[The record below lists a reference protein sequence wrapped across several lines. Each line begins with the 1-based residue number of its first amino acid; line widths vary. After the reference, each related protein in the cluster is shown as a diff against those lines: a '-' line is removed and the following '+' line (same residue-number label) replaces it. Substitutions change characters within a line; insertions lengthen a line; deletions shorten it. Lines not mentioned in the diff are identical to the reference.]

1 MFSAKERWNMKR
13 CMKIIIA
20 LAVVFMFASAS
31 FGCQSNVG
39 KPLSNTNHGVEI
51 KTFGRYAQ
59 NLVTDEAL
67 IENLKTAP
75 EDNDGRITYGDG
87 QYEKITATPYRTG
100 LKFSDGTKIE
110 TGKEYFFEVAPV
122 TWYALD
128 SSNGK
133 TLLFAEK
140 ILDVSLFSDKTEME
154 GCGFGF
160 YYTGKDYPND
170 WSCSKLREFMNGKM
184 FDSLFDEVEAKGGV
198 VTTRVSSAYPESYFK
213 AHSSQIPVVSDKVF
227 APSYKE
233 LVTAEYGFT
242 EDGENYDC
250 LRMAE
255 PTDYALAKGCKIFE
269 SNAKEGYTDYERDSV
284 LNRNGDYWLRT
295 VGHDIY
301 YAGICRYTGAVG
313 KYYAYVNNASQNK
326 QSEFIGVRPAVT
338 VQIAL

>member
-1 MFSAKERWNMKR
+1 MKR

-67 IENLKTAP
+67 IENLKTVA

-140 ILDVSLFSDKTEME
+140 ILDVSLFSDKPKWKVAASAFTIPAKIIPTI
-154 GCGFGF
+154 GLA
-160 YYTGKDYPND
+160 PN
-170 WSCSKLREFMNGKM
+170 
-184 FDSLFDEVEAKGGV
+184 
-198 VTTRVSSAYPESYFK
+198 
-213 AHSSQIPVVSDKVF
+213 F
-227 APSYKE
+227 ANS
-233 LVTAEYGFT
+233 
-242 EDGENYDC
+242 
-250 LRMAE
+250 
-255 PTDYALAKGCKIFE
+255 
-269 SNAKEGYTDYERDSV
+269 
-284 LNRNGDYWLRT
+284 
-295 VGHDIY
+295 
-301 YAGICRYTGAVG
+301 
-313 KYYAYVNNASQNK
+313 
-326 QSEFIGVRPAVT
+326 
-338 VQIAL
+338 

>member
-13 CMKIIIA
+13 TWKIIVT
-20 LAVVFMFASAS
+20 LAVVFMLTAAS

-39 KPLSNTNHGVEI
+39 KPLENTNHGVEI

-59 NLVTDEAL
+59 NLVTDETLLASL
-67 IENLKTAP
+67 QSANVDA
-75 EDNDGRITYGDG
+75 DGRITLGDG
-87 QYEKITATPYRTG
+87 RYEKITATPYRTG
-100 LKFSDGTKIE
+100 LTFSNGVKIE
-110 TGKEYFFEVAPV
+110 TGKEYFFEVSPV
-122 TWYALD
+122 TWYALNTE
-128 SSNGK
+128 NGK

-170 WSCSKLREFMNGKM
+170 WAISKLREFMNGTM
-184 FDSLFDEVEAKGGV
+184 FNALFDEVEAKGGV
-198 VTTRVSSAYPESYFK
+198 VLTRVSSAYPESYFK
-213 AHSSQIPVVSDKVF
+213 AHSSQIPVTNDKVF

-233 LVTAEYGFT
+233 LTNTAYGFT

-255 PTDYALAKGCKIFE
+255 PTDYALAKGCRIFE
-269 SNAKEGYTDYERDSV
+269 TNTKPGYTDYDRDVV

-301 YAGICRYTGAVG
+301 YAGICRYNGTVG
-313 KYYAYVNNASQNK
+313 KYYSYVNNASDSK
-326 QSEFIGVRPAVT
+326 KSEYVGVRPAVT
-338 VQIAL
+338 VQITL